1 MSWAGAWSWQRIREA
16 RSCVWLEDALSKTL
30 CQDYHTHASM
40 AEADLRPRCSRLWHP
55 DNGGD
60 VSCSYRYHS
69 GRSLAKRERERE
81 RGRETE
87 TGTETERETERER
100 EQERE
105 RERERESTSTHRSRQ
120 SSLSLGRR
128 GKGCASSEVCVW
140 MSLNALNVWAVVFY
154 MCTIDYS
161 CIQQFRKSACG
172 SRACF
177 PSIGVVVA
185 GSSMSPD
192 CMSNCQQQ
200 DGRRGASGENQHLLH
215 A

>member
-1 MSWAGAWSWQRIREA
+1 MFPIDIIP
-16 RSCVWLEDALSKTL
+16 EDPWRK
-30 CQDYHTHASM
+30 
-40 AEADLRPRCSRLWHP
+40 
-55 DNGGD
+55 
-60 VSCSYRYHS
+60 
-69 GRSLAKRERERE
+69 E
-81 RGRETE
+81 RGRESAGEKTE

-105 RERERESTSTHRSRQ
+105 RERERESERALRLAVSRQ

-128 GKGCASSEVCVW
+128 GRGLCLLRVMCLDVVECLECLGCLC
-140 MSLNALNVWAVVFY
+140 FY

-200 DGRRGASGENQHLLH
+200 DGRRGASVEKPTSPPCMTSSKCWMPLVTSGLSSVAYLAPIASGCQSEFVSC
-215 A
+215 